1 MVASLH
7 SIKYEVFRNL
17 LTEARKGNGLTQ
29 VELAKRLGL
38 PQSFVSKYETGE
50 RRLDV
55 TEFIEIAKAIEI
67 NPLALLTDYMHKTER
82 A

>member
-55 TEFIEIAKAIEI
+55 TEFIEISKVIGI
-67 NPLALLTDYMHKTER
+67 NPIKILTDYMNKTDR
-82 A
+82 I